1 MSFSMGIDY
10 LSFTVKG
17 VPLKEVFEQLGGE
30 FVKSEKGFRGY
41 PVAYIGSG
49 EAGGIA
55 IVATA
60 ASRNLTEVHA
70 DVPAG
75 FLSGWSFERVQAL
88 AKWIRVKGGR
98 VTRLDTALDD
108 RAGVVTVAQV
118 QRALAKGQAVTRF
131 REMTRLH
138 KVGLERATDRQGDTV
153 NVGSRQSQTF
163 LRVYDKALE
172 QRSKGREVEGPWV
185 RWELEFKQERA
196 EKCGQALASL
206 DAEEY
211 RRFIVGVL
219 RSAIDFRATD
229 WGADP
234 MVRCRARPLRWWVKL
249 TNGFGK
255 ARLILEQV
263 VRKIE
268 DVKQWV
274 ADSLAPMLAVI
285 CASKAAGQS
294 WLEQVIVT
302 GVERWKAKHYAL
314 IQKPAPM
321 TPYVLRA

>member
-17 VPLKEVFEQLGGE
+17 VPLKEVLEQLGGD
-30 FVKSEKGFRGY
+30 FVQSEKGFRGY

-49 EAGGIA
+49 EAGGTA
-55 IVATA
+55 IVGTGAP
-60 ASRNLTEVHA
+60 RNKTEVHA
-70 DVPAG
+70 DIPAG
-75 FLSGWSFERVQAL
+75 FLSGWSFERIQAL
-88 AKWIRVKGGR
+88 AKWVRAKGGHL
-98 VTRLDTALDD
+98 TRLDTALDD
-108 RAGVVTVAQV
+108 RTGVVTVAQV

-138 KVGLERATDRQGDTV
+138 KMGLERKTDHQGDTV

-172 QRSKGREVEGPWV
+172 QQSKGHTVEGPWV

-196 EKCGQALASL
+196 EKCGQELASL

-229 WGADP
+229 WGAEP
-234 MVRCRARPLRWWVKL
+234 MVRCRARPLRWWIQL
-249 TNGFGK
+249 TNGFAK
-255 ARLILEQV
+255 ARLVLDPV

-274 ADSLAPMLAVI
+274 ADTLGPMLAVI

-294 WLEQVIVT
+294 WLEQVIVA
-302 GVERWKAKHYAL
+302 GAERWKAKHYAL
-314 IQKPAPM
+314 LQKQAPM
-321 TPYVLRA
+321 TPYILKA

>member
-1 MSFSMGIDY
+1 MSFSLGIDY
-10 LSFTVKG
+10 LSFTVTG
-17 VPLKEVFEQLGGE
+17 VSLQEVFAQLGGE

-41 PVAYIGSG
+41 PVAYLGSG
-49 EAGGIA
+49 EAGGAA
-55 IVATA
+55 IVATGA
-60 ASRNLTEVHA
+60 ARDLTEVHA

-75 FLSGWSFERVQAL
+75 FLSGWSFERIQAL
-88 AKWIRVKGGR
+88 AKWIRTKGGHL
-98 VTRLDTALDD
+98 TRLDTALDD
-108 RAGVVTVAQV
+108 RVGVVTVAQV

-138 KVGLERATDRQGDTV
+138 KMGLERATDRQGDTV
-153 NVGSRQSQTF
+153 NIGSRQSQTF

-172 QRSKGREVEGPWV
+172 QRSKGHPVEGPWV

-229 WGADP
+229 WGAEP

-249 TNGFGK
+249 TNGFAK
-255 ARLILEQV
+255 ARLVLDQV
-263 VRKIE
+263 VRKLE

-274 ADSLAPMLAVI
+274 AQSLAPMLAVI
-285 CASKAAGQS
+285 VRAPLAGEA
-294 WLEQVIVT
+294 WLERVIAM
-302 GVERWKAKHYAL
+302 GSERWKAKHYAL
-314 IQKPAPM
+314 IQGPAM
-321 TPYVLRA
+321 TTDAGARA